1 MTSQTQQS
9 AAPVRKGRE
18 THHFILTLQ
27 VPLSGGTGMASST
40 FEGACTPRPG
50 MTRAE
55 VYRWLRADVARSH
68 PQLERA
74 NVIFFSLESNQ
85 L

>member
-9 AAPVRKGRE
+9 PAPIRQGRE

-27 VPLSGGTGMASST
+27 MPLPGGQGFATST

-55 VYRWLRADVARSH
+55 VYRWLRADVAKSH
-68 PQLERA
+68 PQLEQA